1 MNTLMPLLRL
11 SAREAIRGRWLVG
24 ISVMIA
30 VAGELLLRF
39 SGGGATTLVSLIDVV
54 LIATPLVG
62 LVAGTVQV
70 HHARDLTELLL
81 AQPVSRRRLFL
92 GLYLGSA
99 GPLAVALSLGLLG
112 PFLWHGMLGGELGAR
127 LTPVL
132 AATIGLTF
140 ISTALAFLIALR
152 IDDRVRALGV
162 ALAAWLVAAVVWDG
176 AILLVAM
183 MFGDRSVEGVLL
195 GMLALN
201 PLDLARV
208 LLLLGTD
215 AAALL
220 GYTGAVLQHV
230 LGTNAGRAA
239 LVATLGLWLVVPLG
253 VAARAF
259 QRKNF

>member
-1 MNTLMPLLRL
+1 MTTLMPLLRL
-11 SAREAIRGRWLVG
+11 SAREAIRGRWLIG
-24 ISVMIA
+24 ISLLLA
-30 VAGELLLRF
+30 AAGELLLRF
-39 SGGGATTLVSLIDVV
+39 SGGGATTLVSLVDVA

-62 LVAGTVQV
+62 LVAGTVHV

-99 GPLAVALSLGLLG
+99 APLAVALSLGLLG

-127 LTPVL
+127 MVPVVV
-132 AATIGLTF
+132 ATVGLSF

-162 ALAAWLVAAVVWDG
+162 ALAAWLAAAVVWDG
-176 AILLVAM
+176 VILLVAM
-183 MFGDRSVEGVLL
+183 IFGDRSVEGVFL
-195 GMLALN
+195 GLLALN
-201 PLDLARV
+201 PIDLARV

-230 LGTNAGRAA
+230 LGTNVGRAA
-239 LVATLGLWLVVPLG
+239 LVTMLCLWLVAPLAI
-253 VAARAF
+253 AARAF

>member
-11 SAREAIRGRWLVG
+11 SVREAIRGRWLIGVA
-24 ISVMIA
+24 VTLA

-39 SGGGATTLVSLIDVV
+39 GGGGATTLVSLVDVV

-81 AQPVSRRRLFL
+81 AQPVSRRRLFV

-99 GPLAVALSLGLLG
+99 MPLTAALSLGLVA
-112 PFLWHGMLGGELGAR
+112 PFLWHGMLGGTLGTR
-127 LTPVL
+127 LLPVL
-132 AATIGLTF
+132 AAAVGLTF

-176 AILLVAM
+176 MILLVALI
-183 MFGDRSVEGVLL
+183 FGDRSVEGVLL
-195 GMLALN
+195 VLLALN

-230 LGTNAGRAA
+230 LGTDAGRIA
-239 LVATLGLWLVVPLG
+239 LVATLSLWLVVPLG
-253 VAARAF
+253 AAARAF

>member
-1 MNTLMPLLRL
+1 MSTLLPLLRL
-11 SAREAIRGRWLVG
+11 SAREAVRGRWLIG

-99 GPLAVALSLGLLG
+99 GPLAVALCLGLLG

-132 AATIGLTF
+132 AATVGLTF

-183 MFGDRSVEGVLL
+183 LFGDRSVEGVFL

-230 LGTNAGRAA
+230 LGTNPGRAA
-239 LVATLGLWLVVPLG
+239 LIATLGLWLVVPLG